1 MTWKELMRIECG
13 YESFTTFWEDFSI
26 ADAFGADAVQ
36 DTFDR
41 AFGEWKSQYKYL
53 TELTMVLNHKISFW
67 YEKNDELASLYDK
80 LWRQADEYACNNL
93 QGEEIA
99 YYYKVTD

>member
-1 MTWKELMRIECG
+1 MINECG
-13 YESFTTFWEDFSI
+13 YEPFTTFWEDFSI
-26 ADAFGADAVQ
+26 ADAFGAEAVQ

-41 AFGEWKSQYKYL
+41 AFNEWKSQYKYL
-53 TELTMVLNHKISFW
+53 TEMTMVLNHKIW
-67 YEKNDELASLYDK
+67 LWHEKNDELARLYDK